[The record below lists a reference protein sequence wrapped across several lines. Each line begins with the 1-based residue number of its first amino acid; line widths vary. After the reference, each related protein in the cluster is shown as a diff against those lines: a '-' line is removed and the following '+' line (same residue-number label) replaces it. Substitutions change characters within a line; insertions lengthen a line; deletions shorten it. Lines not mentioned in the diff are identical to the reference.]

1 MSMGEHFNM
10 NKLTT
15 LMFGGALLLGA
26 AGPKQTFTG
35 VITDAMCGANHA
47 MMNVKPDEKC
57 VRECVKA
64 GSKYALLVGGKVYT
78 LSDQQT
84 PAKFAAQKVKVT
96 GALDSKGE
104 TIAVDKIEAAK

>member
-1 MSMGEHFNM
+1 MNFGEHYTM
-10 NKLTT
+10 NKLTI

-26 AGPKQTFTG
+26 APKQIFTG
-35 VITDAMCGANHA
+35 VITDAMCGANHS

-78 LSDQQT
+78 LSDQQA
-84 PAKFAAQKVKVT
+84 PEKFAAQKVKVT
-96 GALDSKGE
+96 GTLDSKGE
-104 TIAVDKIEAAK
+104 VIAVDKIEAAK